1 MPGILSQVR
10 MTLTETSPVPT
21 PSPNGTDS
29 HAPGDKEMTLLQHL
43 EELRGRLVASAIA
56 VVAGILLALVPFPV
70 FGSITQ
76 FVVKLLVSEAPGG
89 KVQAIGP
96 GEGFFTFLEVAMIIG
111 FALAMPVIIY
121 QVLSFVTPA
130 LYENERKYLFI
141 AVPGVTLSFAIGVL
155 FCYLLML
162 PFAIAF
168 LGNFQPEI
176 FDQRWTAERYLD
188 FVSTFMFWVGLTFEL
203 PIVMYF
209 LSKMGIVSAKRMA
222 AFRKY
227 AFVLAFVIGA
237 IITPT
242 PDPVNQTIV
251 SLPIY
256 FLFELGV
263 ILARFA

>member
-1 MPGILSQVR
+1 
-10 MTLTETSPVPT
+10 MTLTETSPVPIT
-21 PSPNGTDS
+21 PSPNGQTD

-43 EELRGRLVASAIA
+43 EELRGRLVACAAA
-56 VVAGILLALVPFPV
+56 VIIGILGSLIPFPV
-70 FGSITQ
+70 VGSVTQ
-76 FVVKLLVSEAPGG
+76 NVVKLLVEHAPGG

-96 GEGFFTFLEVAMIIG
+96 GEAFFTFLEVSMIIG
-111 FALAMPVIIY
+111 FAIAMPVIIY

-130 LYENERKYLFI
+130 LYENERKYLLI

-155 FCYLLML
+155 FCYFLML

-168 LGNFQPEI
+168 LGNFQTDI
-176 FDQRWTAERYLD
+176 FEQNWTAERYLD
-188 FVSTFMFWVGLTFEL
+188 FVATFMFWVGLTFEL

-222 AFRKY
+222 SFRKY
-227 AFVLAFVIGA
+227 AFVMAFVIGA

-242 PDPVNQTIV
+242 PDPINQTIV

>member
-1 MPGILSQVR
+1 MAI
-10 MTLTETSPVPT
+10 TETPPSAPT
-21 PSPNGTDS
+21 PSPLEPDN
-29 HAPGDKEMTLLQHL
+29 HAPGDKEMTLLEHL
-43 EELRGRLVASAIA
+43 EELRGRLVGCALGVVVGVLAAI
-56 VVAGILLALVPFPV
+56 IPVPG

-76 FVVKLLVSEAPGG
+76 FLVKLLAERAPAG
-89 KVQAIGP
+89 KLSTLGP

-111 FALAMPVIIY
+111 IALSMPVIVY

-130 LYENERKYLFI
+130 LYEHERKYLFI
-141 AVPGVTLSFAIGVL
+141 AVPGVTLSFAAGVA
-155 FCYLLML
+155 FCYFFML

-168 LGNFQPEI
+168 LGGFQTDI
-176 FDQRWTAERYLD
+176 FNPIWSAERYLD
-188 FVSTFMFWVGLTFEL
+188 FVTTFLFWVGLTFEL

-209 LSKMGIVSAKRMA
+209 LSKLGVVSAQRMA
-222 AFRKY
+222 GFRKY

-242 PDPVNQTIV
+242 PDPINQTIV